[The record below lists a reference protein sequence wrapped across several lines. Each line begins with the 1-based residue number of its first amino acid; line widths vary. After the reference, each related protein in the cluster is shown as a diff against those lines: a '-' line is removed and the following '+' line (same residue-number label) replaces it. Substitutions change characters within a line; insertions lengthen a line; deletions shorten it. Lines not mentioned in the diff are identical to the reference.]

1 MSNPYVRNLTFQVK
15 DLGKE
20 TTLLLTFDSDMHD
33 IYKTFWPV
41 VWKVT
46 TFGKSGSYM
55 MHVTYTS
62 QLAFSTLQ
70 VENGNTVDAST
81 CVQIKDPQP
90 GVGGYMQAVNE
101 TGKIQDIA
109 LGFMTPGNLMPQ
121 PALYFKDVGDGSH
134 VVAKFTPKLR
144 AYITSDYQE
153 SQILDVAILSD
164 VIWEEDLDGLS
175 QSTTWSLERDP
186 ASGRYIITQD

>member
-1 MSNPYVRNLTFQVK
+1 MSGLSLSLFRL
-15 DLGKE
+15 
-20 TTLLLTFDSDMHD
+20 
-33 IYKTFWPV
+33 
-41 VWKVT
+41 
-46 TFGKSGSYM
+46 SYN
-55 MHVTYTS
+55 S
-62 QLAFSTLQ
+62 IAKFS
-70 VENGNTVDAST
+70 
-81 CVQIKDPQP
+81 
-90 GVGGYMQAVNE
+90 
-101 TGKIQDIA
+101 
-109 LGFMTPGNLMPQ
+109 
-121 PALYFKDVGDGSH
+121 DGSH